1 MMKNRSSIFLNY
13 SILCAFLLPFI
24 ISGLAKAE
32 PYITMRTGFKCGQCH
47 VNRSGG
53 GKRTPFGVYYSQVRL
68 PNTFYKT
75 AAKSNLFNHMLN
87 DNISFGANFRADNR
101 IIFGTETSTG
111 DKSSTQNGNRISEG
125 NLYIEMN
132 LIKNFLTFYI
142 DQTIAPISGNREAF
156 GMINNLPLNSYMK
169 VGKMLLPF
177 GLRLLDDDA
186 FIRDKTGFT
195 YNQQDIAFEFG
206 LEPGFLSV
214 ITALTNRQLS
224 MVGSTVFRRF
234 RVGMSYARNTE
245 MADDF
250 VYGVFGGL
258 NSGKFT
264 LLGEVDFIREGNL
277 DQRAYFA
284 ELNFLL
290 TQGINLKGTYEF
302 FDRNTDIPIARD
314 GQERITIGAETF
326 LTQFLQLSLFYRIN
340 RFIPQNIPLNEDQL
354 TFQFHL
360 FF

>member
-1 MMKNRSSIFLNY
+1 MKNRPSIFLNC
-13 SILCAFLLPFI
+13 SMLFAFLLPI
-24 ISGLAKAE
+24 LISDVSRAE
-32 PYITMRTGFKCGQCH
+32 PYITMRTGFKCSQCH

-53 GKRTPFGVYYSQVRL
+53 GKRTPFGVFYSQVRL
-68 PNTFYKT
+68 PSIFYKT
-75 AAKSNLFNHMLN
+75 AQKSNPFNHMLN
-87 DNISFGANFRADNR
+87 DNISFGANFRVDNR
-101 IIFGTETSTG
+101 IIFATENSSG
-111 DKSSTQNGNRISEG
+111 EKSSTRNGNRISEG

-132 LIKNFLTFYI
+132 IVKNFLTFYI
-142 DQTIAPISGNREAF
+142 DQTIAPIAGNREAF
-156 GMINNLPLNSYMK
+156 GLINNLPLNSYIK

-195 YNQQDIAFEFG
+195 YNQQDIGFEFG
-206 LEPGFLSV
+206 LEPGSLSL
-214 ITALTNRQLS
+214 ITAITDRQLS

-245 MADDF
+245 MANDF

-264 LLGEVDFIREGNL
+264 LLGEVDFIRKGFI

-284 ELNFLL
+284 ELNFLMSK
-290 TQGINLKGTYEF
+290 GINLKGTYNY
-302 FDRNTDIPIARD
+302 FDRNTAVSIARN
-314 GQERITIGAETF
+314 GQERITLGVETF
-326 LTQFLQLSLFYRIN
+326 PTQFLQVSLFYRIN
-340 RFIPQNIPLNEDQL
+340 RFVPQNVPLNEDQL